1 MTAINLKNLIEIA
14 QRKIAVVDSN
24 SSTRDLENLME
35 ITMLTGG
42 GHKADSAG
50 FDSDVSDYVGRVVFI
65 DSGSEGFF
73 KFNQTIA
80 GAPSASPNQNFTQI
94 AKGGTYTDNPSSGAD
109 PGPVFTV
116 ASING
121 SSYGF
126 RGFGGWPGG
135 YTSNIIDKYSYSS
148 DGNATDVGDLLGSRT
163 MSISSSTNDHGFSLG
178 SYPTGHAEKYS
189 HTSDGNSAQI
199 PGLNTPAYFGSGNTS
214 DTNHYIIQHYG
225 TAVPGFGPSYNSG
238 VVKAPIASEDAYSD
252 TGVDWS
258 AATGSNGSGMSAQ
271 SYTHGYLLGVGA
283 GFPNQLA
290 ASNKIEKFPFAA
302 EDASSDVGDLTG
314 IRGQKADNS
323 YLNVYGFTTGGHN
336 PQSSPATV
344 FNIIERISFA
354 SDGNGTDVADLYQ
367 ARVHGAGTNSTTYGY
382 RHGGSTGAGPNPGAG
397 HVNTI
402 DKFPFT
408 SGSNATDVGDL
419 TGTAMYGG
427 GTQA

>member
-50 FDSDVSDYVGRVVFI
+50 FDSDVSNYVGRVVFI

-80 GAPSASPNQNFTQI
+80 GAPSATPNQNFTQI
-94 AKGGTYTDNPSSGAD
+94 AKGGTYTSNPSPGS
-109 PGPVFTV
+109 GPVFTV

-126 RGFGGWPGG
+126 RGFGGFPAP
-135 YTSNIIDKYSYSS
+135 YASNVIDKYSYSS
-148 DGNATDVGDLLGSRT
+148 DGNATDVGDLLGTRT
-163 MSISSSTNDHGFSLG
+163 MSISSSTATHGFSLG
-178 SYPTGHAEKYS
+178 SYPVGVAEKYS
-189 HTSDGNSAQI
+189 HTSDGNSTAI
-199 PGLNTPAYFGSGNTS
+199 TALNTPAYFGTGNTS
-214 DTNHYIIQHYG
+214 DTNHYITQHYG
-225 TAVPGFGPSYNSG
+225 TAVPGFGPSYNTG

-258 AATGSNGSGMSAQ
+258 ATTGSNASGMSAQ
-271 SYTHGYLLGVGA
+271 SYTHGYVLAVGA
-283 GFPNQLA
+283 GFPNAQTG
-290 ASNKIEKFPFAA
+290 SNKIEKFPFAA
-302 EDASSDVGDLTG
+302 EDASSDVGDLTKV
-314 IRGQKADNS
+314 RGQKTDNS
-323 YLNVYGFTTGGHN
+323 YLNVYGFSSGGNNPNSPSPTTVLN
-336 PQSSPATV
+336 E
-344 FNIIERISFA
+344 IERISFA
-354 SDGNGTDVADLYQ
+354 SDGNGTDIADLSQ
-367 ARVHGAGTNSTTYGY
+367 ARVHGAGTNSPTHGY
-382 RHGGSTGAGPNPGAG
+382 MHGGSTGAGPNPGPG

-408 SGSNATDVGDL
+408 SGSNSTDVGDL
-419 TGTAMYGG
+419 TSTAMYGG
-427 GTQA
+427 GTQV

>member
-1 MTAINLKNLIEIA
+1 MTAINLKNIIEIA

-80 GAPSASPNQNFTQI
+80 GAPSATPNQNFTQI
-94 AKGGTYTDNPSSGAD
+94 AKGGTYTSNPSPGSG
-109 PGPVFTV
+109 PIFTI

-121 SSYGF
+121 TSYGF
-126 RGFGGWPGG
+126 RGFGGHPAP
-135 YTSNIIDKYSYSS
+135 YASNIIDKYSYTS
-148 DGNATDVGDLLGSRT
+148 DGNATDVGDLLGART
-163 MSISSSTNDHGFSLG
+163 MSISSSTATHGFSLG
-178 SYPTGHAEKYS
+178 SYPTGYAEKYS
-189 HTSDGNSAQI
+189 HVSDGNSTPI
-199 PGLNTPAYFGSGNTS
+199 PALNTPVYFGSGNTS
-214 DTNHYIIQHYG
+214 DTNHYITQGYG
-225 TAVPGFGPSYNSG
+225 TAVPGFGPQYNSG
-238 VVKAPIASEDAYSD
+238 VVKAPIANEDAYSD

-258 AATGSNGSGMSAQ
+258 AVTGSNASGMSAQ
-271 SYTHGYLLGVGA
+271 SYTHGYVLGIGA
-283 GFPNQLA
+283 GFPTNLA

-323 YLNVYGFTTGGHN
+323 YKDIYGFTTGGNN

-354 SDGNGTDVADLYQ
+354 SDGNGTDVADLSQ
-367 ARVHGAGTNSTTYGY
+367 ARVHGAGTNSTTHGY
-382 RHGGSTGAGPNPGAG
+382 RHGGSTSTGPNPGPA

-419 TGTAMYGG
+419 TGVSMYSG
-427 GTQA
+427 GTQV